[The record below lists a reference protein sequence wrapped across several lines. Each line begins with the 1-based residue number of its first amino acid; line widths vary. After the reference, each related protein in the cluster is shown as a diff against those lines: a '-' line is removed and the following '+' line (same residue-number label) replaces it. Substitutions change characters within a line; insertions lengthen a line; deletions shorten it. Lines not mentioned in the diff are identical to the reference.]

1 MAITNKAAI
10 QALIDAYTANITL
23 YITSNNNKEITGSQL
38 KQILDE
44 SSVILEDLKDSYF
57 NLLDEPRTA
66 LSVNYA
72 NVGNPLNWNGGTAP
86 ATQNVVNDQLAQRLT
101 DFETN
106 NASQNIAY
114 VATTGSDTIGE
125 NELGNPLKPF
135 ATFSAALSALP
146 NSNAKIVA
154 LGGSYTENIN
164 LGAKSNFV
172 LDIRGCNITGTG
184 GGAALRTNGGATSNM
199 VILAEGA
206 NISTSSG
213 YVLELNA
220 INGLVV
226 GGIWTATSSNI
237 CVITTNQN
245 RIVGSTFRNTS
256 TGKCADTLNNGQFIN
271 CIFKSNTD
279 TTINRT
285 NNSVFIACIIENS
298 IVSNFAI
305 LTSATLSLFID
316 CGIKGRVSC
325 GVGADFKGRFQGCKI
340 EASGKAIGMQ
350 GDAQPFFYNCTISGT
365 EDCIDMTLVTG
376 ASTSQSQFVDC
387 KLFAGTGAIF
397 LEPIYLV
404 SGKKIYSVNNV
415 YNKVFVP
422 SVTAEQRVFEFNKT
436 QITDF
441 VVPPSITIT

>member
-1 MAITNKAAI
+1 MAKKNRVGLNAVIQSNLPDNTTDFITP
-10 QALIDAYTANITL
+10 ALDREVEIDEIDSCFNLEDDTAFDVNYSPT
-23 YITSNNNKEITGSQL
+23 TPTDWDVTPTEVKGG
-38 KQILDE
+38 LDE
-44 SSVILEDLKDSYF
+44 LAERMRILESIGV
-57 NLLDEPRTA
+57 
-66 LSVNYA
+66 S
-72 NVGNPLNWNGGTAP
+72 
-86 ATQNVVNDQLAQRLT
+86 LT
-101 DFETN
+101 T
-106 NASQNIAY
+106 AY
-114 VATTGSDTIGE
+114 VDQNGNDTTAEVGVET
-125 NELGNPLKPF
+125 KPF
-135 ATFSAALSALP
+135 ATFAAAISALP

-184 GGAALRTNGGATSNM
+184 AGAALRTNGGATSNM

-305 LTSATLSLFID
+305 LTSVTLSLFID